1 MQRSVAIFLIGAIL
15 VTPLWATSR
24 AIGIAPF
31 LLLPLLLI
39 AVVSLRA
46 FEESTPWP
54 LVKWRGIRETIL
66 VSSIVLGPG
75 AVHLGLTWNQ
85 EFPFVGDH
93 DYHLLQSD
101 VAFSFWRL
109 FFLPVVLL
117 LGYLVIRTRER
128 ISPWLLV
135 LVAFALP
142 LFGLA
147 VQGDFFFAARY
158 PGTYYFLLFPLKV
171 AQRLF
176 RWDSPLNAL
185 RLGNLLS
192 LPAWLFVIRPLAV
205 RRWPDAAILPFS
217 LFFFFQKDI
226 VYYETA
232 TYLEPWALV
241 FILTAIEYVL
251 IFGKE
256 RPWIPY
262 LLIGTA
268 ALIKEQAILILPF
281 VVVGTWNRRWTPDQ
295 RNGAILATVSAGYP
309 FVVYYLFR
317 TSSLVWRTAGLAS
330 WGQITDATRMD
341 VFVQRV
347 TMQFGIA
354 LLLVV
359 VAMIGVFAAAVIDRA
374 RRMELVTIGA
384 AGVFQ
389 ILFFYTDRIS
399 VAWTGYPRFQMFP
412 ALLFGGFY
420 VWLGQRWSAPMRA
433 EGRGPRAEG
442 DARGS
447 GWRAFP
453 SAPGPGFW
461 ALMIAIAAI
470 NLVPLVPFLRLAR
483 RPDITR
489 NFIEHYDSAIY
500 FPIDEII
507 RDADRRGLLTSGM
520 PLRVVSNIG
529 VVVPGYEL
537 KALPAAY
544 PALADRFR
552 IGVQPLGVGQEPSS
566 ACGCRSGAEA
576 QLGLYVYFTNLGA
589 NNAHRAEAASVA
601 RGCDSALRDS
611 CARIVNISKDGQTV
625 ATLGVGVRR
634 QR

>member
-1 MQRSVAIFLIGAIL
+1 LRLSVPRCLVLSPMQRSVAIFLIGAIL

-24 AIGIAPF
+24 TIGIAPF
-31 LLLPLLLI
+31 ILLPLLLI
-39 AVVSLRA
+39 AIVSLRA

-75 AVHLGLTWNQ
+75 AVYLGLTWNQ

-109 FFLPVVLL
+109 FFVPVMLL

-135 LVAFALP
+135 VVAFALP
-142 LFGLA
+142 LLGLA
-147 VQGDFFFAARY
+147 AEGDFFFAARY
-158 PGTYYFLLFPLKV
+158 PGTYYFLVFPLKV
-171 AQRLF
+171 VQRLLH
-176 RWDSPLNAL
+176 WDSPLNAL

-232 TYLEPWALV
+232 SYLEPWALV

-256 RPWIPY
+256 RPWISY
-262 LLIGTA
+262 LLIGVA

-295 RNGAILATVSAGYP
+295 RNGAMLAAISAGYP

-330 WGQITDATRMD
+330 WGQITDATRMH

-347 TMQFGIA
+347 TMQFGIS

-359 VAMIGVFAAAVIDRA
+359 AAMIGVFAAAVVDRA
-374 RRMELVTIGA
+374 RRTELVTIGA

-389 ILFFYTDRIS
+389 VLFFYTDRIS

-420 VWLGQRWSAPMRA
+420 VWLGHRWLSENRRARLAALSAA
-433 EGRGPRAEG
+433 
-442 DARGS
+442 
-447 GWRAFP
+447 
-453 SAPGPGFW
+453 
-461 ALMIAIAAI
+461 IAII
-470 NLVPLVPFLRLAR
+470 SLVPLVPFLGQAR

-500 FPIDEII
+500 FPVSEII
-507 RDADRRGLLTSGM
+507 RDAGRRGLLTPGM

-544 PALADRFR
+544 PALADRFQIR
-552 IGVQPLGVGQEPSS
+552 LQPVGGAAEPSS
-566 ACGCRSGAEA
+566 ACGCRPGAEA

-601 RGCDSALRDS
+601 RTCDADLRES
-611 CARIVNISKDGQTV
+611 CERIVNISRDGQTV